1 MNDHVKS
8 RFTSVSISTSTN
20 PTYVSYCYD
29 TLTNLSINHEDTRVV
44 LNRGLN
50 VYP

>member
-29 TLTNLSINHEDTRVV
+29 TLTNLSINHEDTWIV